1 VEGREKERIGE
12 KRREK
17 DVEREREKNKDGEK
31 GDWEKRYEDV
41 ERKWLGRIE
50 WEERK
55 RERER
60 EEITLGKEKVT
71 KQKE

>member
-1 VEGREKERIGE
+1 MEGREKERIGE